1 MVEARWTLVVD
12 EQGVTIANDQ
22 FQFRTNG
29 PPPPMGAGANEDPVL
44 GVVESSQME
53 AIVSELQS
61 MTRRTY
67 GQFCGLARALEIV
80 GERWAML
87 IIRDLLVGPRTI
99 ADLYWGLPR
108 IPTEVLCARLREF
121 EHMGVVR
128 QSAEPRPDGSVVYE
142 LTEWGAELE
151 DITLRLSLWGTKLLG
166 EPRPEDIVTTDSLVM
181 ALRTTFRPRAAVG
194 AHVGFELRFD
204 DIVIHARVDDGTL
217 RAGEGPL
224 EGADLVLE
232 PGNALKGLMS
242 GHLSPADAIEQG
254 SVNVV
259 SGDPTLLESLVELF
273 QIPRRPDGETSPAD
287 RLAAGRTPARTGTPD
302 TNGHAAAGAGTN
314 GHRGSNGHP
323 GSNGSSSLNGSHAN
337 GSTGPNGGTGNHANG
352 SATGAVDQIARP
364 DQPAA

>member
-29 PPPPMGAGANEDPVL
+29 PPTSMSATANDDPVL
-44 GVVESSQME
+44 GAVESSQME

-87 IIRDLLVGPRTI
+87 IVRDLLVGPKTI

-121 EHMGVVR
+121 EHMGVIR
-128 QSAEPRPDGSVVYE
+128 QSGQPRPDGSVVYE
-142 LTEWGAELE
+142 LTEWGAELD

-166 EPRPEDIVTTDSLVM
+166 EPRPEDIVTADSLIM
-181 ALRTTFRPRAAVG
+181 ALRTTFRPQAAFGV
-194 AHVGFELRFD
+194 HLGFELRFD
-204 DIVIHARVDDGTL
+204 DIVIHALVDDGTV
-217 RAGEGPL
+217 RTGEGPL

-232 PGNALKGLMS
+232 PGNALKNLMS
-242 GHLSPADAIEQG
+242 GHLSPAIAIEQG

-259 SGDPTLLESLVELF
+259 SGDPALVERLAELF
-273 QIPRRPDGETSPAD
+273 QIPWRADAPDVEPGQAAAPETVAAVD
-287 RLAAGRTPARTGTPD
+287 RTTAGSAANGATGT
-302 TNGHAAAGAGTN
+302 T
-314 GHRGSNGHP
+314 
-323 GSNGSSSLNGSHAN
+323 
-337 GSTGPNGGTGNHANG
+337 GTGVGQA
-352 SATGAVDQIARP
+352 A
-364 DQPAA
+364 QPAA